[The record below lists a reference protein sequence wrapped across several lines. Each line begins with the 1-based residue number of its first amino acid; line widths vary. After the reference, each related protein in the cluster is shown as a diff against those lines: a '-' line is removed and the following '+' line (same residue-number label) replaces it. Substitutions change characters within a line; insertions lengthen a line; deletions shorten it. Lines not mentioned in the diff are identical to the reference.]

1 MRHWIMSLAVVLFTV
16 VCSESQETKKKD
28 TDPGKE
34 SKAEPT
40 EPTEYLG
47 KSFDAW
53 RKDITSDD
61 PSKREMAMKAML
73 MFGLPKAT
81 EAMPDIIADL
91 ARHKNTPLDL
101 SVRVNGVMA
110 LNTYFLHASKGKGP
124 DPGVV
129 KAALPVYKMFLKD
142 SQVIMKERAVQ
153 GLQYM
158 GTPARELLNDVIP
171 LVRDG
176 STWELRKEAIPVMVS
191 LASNE
196 KGPGDAKAIAAL
208 RKSIDRDIEKSYV
221 VRALAVQGLG
231 VLGKDTVL
239 VDLKKAMNDPA
250 KEVRLAAVQAMAV
263 GPKEKALLPLKDA
276 LADKAKEVRVAAVQC
291 YGFAGQASAMPEL
304 RNLLDHTEK
313 EMRLQTL
320 NTIVN
325 LKQHVY
331 PKLQPK
337 DLTLKKLEQRAMEET
352 DPIVYI
358 WVHATIMTVTDNID
372 KKHISPV
379 LQKLKHKDAQV
390 RVEALKVI
398 AMCQDKARPFAY
410 QAVLDAIDDKELN
423 VAGPAIETL
432 VHMRAY
438 DAIPRLKLLMEDKK
452 APEALKEVA
461 ENAVDNLE
469 LLKGREKKD
478 KSDKKTP

>member
-1 MRHWIMSLAVVLFTV
+1 
-16 VCSESQETKKKD
+16 
-28 TDPGKE
+28 
-34 SKAEPT
+34 
-40 EPTEYLG
+40 
-47 KSFDAW
+47 
-53 RKDITSDD
+53 
-61 PSKREMAMKAML
+61 
-73 MFGLPKAT
+73 
-81 EAMPDIIADL
+81 
-91 ARHKNTPLDL
+91 
-101 SVRVNGVMA
+101 
-110 LNTYFLHASKGKGP
+110 
-124 DPGVV
+124 
-129 KAALPVYKMFLKD
+129 
-142 SQVIMKERAVQ
+142 
-153 GLQYM
+153 M

>member
-1 MRHWIMSLAVVLFTV
+1 MRHWILSLAVVLFTV

-34 SKAEPT
+34 SKVDPP

-47 KSFDAW
+47 KSYDVW
-53 RKDITSDD
+53 RKDITSED

-73 MFGLPKAT
+73 MFGLPKAA

-91 ARHKNTPLDL
+91 ARHKKIPIDL

-110 LNTYFLHASKGKGP
+110 LNTYFLHASKAKGP
-124 DPGVV
+124 DAAVV
-129 KAALPVYKMFLKD
+129 KAAIPVYKMFLKD

-158 GTPARELLNDVIP
+158 GPAAKELLEDVIP

-176 STWELRKEAIPVMVS
+176 STWELRKEAIPVLVM
-191 LASNE
+191 LASHE
-196 KGPGDAKAIAAL
+196 KEPGDAKAIAAL
-208 RKSIDRDIEKSYV
+208 RKSADREIEKSYV

-231 VLGKDTVL
+231 VVGKHTVL
-239 VDLKKAMNDPA
+239 ADLKKAMGDPA

-263 GPKEKALLPLKDA
+263 GPKGNALFLLKDA
-276 LADKAKEVRVAAVQC
+276 LSDKSKEVRVAAVQY
-291 YGFAGQASAMPEL
+291 YGFAGQANAMPEL
-304 RNLLDHTEK
+304 RNLLEHNEK

-320 NTIVN
+320 NTIGN
-325 LKQHVY
+325 LKQHVF

-352 DPIVYI
+352 DPIVYV
-358 WVHATIMTVTDNID
+358 WVHATIMTVTESCD
-372 KKHISPV
+372 KKSV
-379 LQKLKHKDAQV
+379 GSVVQKLKHKDPQV

-410 QAVLDAIDDKELN
+410 QAVLDAVDDKELN

-461 ENAVDNLE
+461 ENAIDNLE